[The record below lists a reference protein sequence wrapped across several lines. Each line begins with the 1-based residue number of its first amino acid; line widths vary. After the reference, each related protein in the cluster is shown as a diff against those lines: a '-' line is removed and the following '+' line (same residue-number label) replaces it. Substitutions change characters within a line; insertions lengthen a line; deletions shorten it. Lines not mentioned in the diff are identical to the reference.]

1 MGGKDHR
8 VLLCFPNTRD
18 QLFLLSVLLS
28 GSGKFEGRSRGG

>member
-8 VLLCFPNTRD
+8 VLLCYPDTRD

-28 GSGKFEGRSRGG
+28 GSGKLEGSSREG